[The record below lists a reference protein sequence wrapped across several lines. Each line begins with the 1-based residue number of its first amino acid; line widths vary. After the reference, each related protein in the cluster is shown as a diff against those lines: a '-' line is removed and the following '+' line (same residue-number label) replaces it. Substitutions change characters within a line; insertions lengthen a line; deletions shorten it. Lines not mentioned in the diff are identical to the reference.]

1 MSNSES
7 SDWQLLGEAR
17 VALREKDLERARPLF
32 AEYSERRLARL
43 MAKEIAN
50 DVV

>member
-1 MSNSES
+1 MSDPES

-17 VALREKDLERARPLF
+17 AALREKDLERARPLF